1 MEPTVFTSE
10 DILNRCV
17 CTPTGSISATSTAD
31 TIYLDDIS
39 IDSSDT
45 IRNDPLQDP
54 LQEESPVLEID
65 EERIH
70 AVQYP
75 SFADR
80 YYLAKNTK
88 TTEWH
93 KSCDV
98 QRNVSLGST
107 GDKSCKLCP
116 RIFNSEFNF
125 TLHVYWHTL
134 NEQPRGEEPYDL
146 MEEDDSLEYEDI
158 IDEKFDCDPTLD
170 YSFSAN
176 DVPSFS
182 DNFWDYWCT
191 DTPDSPSSIGYD

>member
-1 MEPTVFTSE
+1 MAVNPNEEHKDF
-10 DILNRCV
+10 
-17 CTPTGSISATSTAD
+17 
-31 TIYLDDIS
+31 
-39 IDSSDT
+39 DSSDT
-45 IRNDPLQDP
+45 IRNDPLR
-54 LQEESPVLEID
+54 EESPDLEID

-75 SFADR
+75 NFADR
-80 YYLAKNTK
+80 YYLAENTK

-93 KSCDV
+93 KSC
-98 QRNVSLGST
+98 
-107 GDKSCKLCP
+107 
-116 RIFNSEFNF
+116 
-125 TLHVYWHTL
+125 
-134 NEQPRGEEPYDL
+134 EEPYDL

-182 DNFWDYWCT
+182 DNFWEDWYIP

>member
-1 MEPTVFTSE
+1 MADNDNHYNVQMEPTVFTSE

-17 CTPTGSISATSTAD
+17 CTPTRSISDTSTAD

-54 LQEESPVLEID
+54 LQEESPDLEID

-80 YYLAKNTK
+80 Y
-88 TTEWH
+88 
-93 KSCDV
+93 
-98 QRNVSLGST
+98 
-107 GDKSCKLCP
+107 
-116 RIFNSEFNF
+116 
-125 TLHVYWHTL
+125 YWHTL

-158 IDEKFDCDPTLD
+158 IEEKFDCDPTLD
-170 YSFSAN
+170 NSFSAN

-182 DNFWDYWCT
+182 DKFWEYWCI
-191 DTPDSPSSIGYD
+191 PDD